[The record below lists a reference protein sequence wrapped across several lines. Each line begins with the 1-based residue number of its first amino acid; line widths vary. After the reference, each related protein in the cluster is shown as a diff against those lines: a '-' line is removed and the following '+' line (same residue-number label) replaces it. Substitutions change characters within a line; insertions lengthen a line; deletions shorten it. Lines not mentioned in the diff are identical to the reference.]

1 MQMSK
6 RWLEFDS
13 SDFAAH
19 RPEHLLAGFV
29 LLGAIIRDANEDDEF
44 PRQIYDWAVK
54 SSQGHVR
61 FMVSMLVQEFESF
74 VFPELCPEKP
84 ALDEEDRKSLEELTG
99 LLTKCGNFLLATQNW
114 YRWRLK
120 VRSEAEMEGFAN
132 MVEPLSSRMLA
143 AHAKIEALANPSA
156 PKKAKHVQARKQL
169 KRKYKAKSAKKPTSS
184 STDDAGT

>member
-1 MQMSK
+1 MSK

-13 SDFAAH
+13 SDNAAH
-19 RPEHLLAGFV
+19 KPEHLLAGFV

-54 SSQGHVR
+54 SSKGHVR
-61 FMVSMLVQEFESF
+61 FMVSMLAQEFESF

-84 ALDEEDRKSLEELTG
+84 ALDEEDRKSLEELSE
-99 LLTKCGNFLLATQNW
+99 LLTKGGNFLLAAQNW

-120 VRSEAEMEGFAN
+120 VRNEAEMEDFAN

-143 AHAKIEALANPSA
+143 VHAKIEALANPSKA
-156 PKKAKHVQARKQL
+156 PKKAKRVQARKQL
-169 KRKYKAKSAKKPTSS
+169 KRKYKAKSAKEPTSS